1 MKKTARKTKRVISKK
16 RSTPKKLGLLGSLW
30 KKIRSM

>member
-1 MKKTARKTKRVISKK
+1 MKKTARKTKRATSKK
-16 RSTPKKLGLLGSLW
+16 RSAPKKLGLLGSLW